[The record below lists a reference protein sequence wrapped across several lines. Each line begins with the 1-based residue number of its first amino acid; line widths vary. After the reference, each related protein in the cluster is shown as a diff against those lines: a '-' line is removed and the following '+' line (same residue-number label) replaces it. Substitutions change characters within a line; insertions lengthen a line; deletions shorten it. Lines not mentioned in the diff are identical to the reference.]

1 MSEIELNFSEYYKA
15 LYNKKTPSPKEI
27 VMVTVTEIHPHGIY
41 VNIEEYGIRAY
52 CPINEISTRWI
63 KRPSDVVK
71 INQKL
76 VAQVYK
82 ISHGGRVVNVSIRR
96 VLPGERKK
104 KMIEWKRLRRSF
116 MIFNII
122 AEKLKVD
129 IKEVMKKLAK
139 PLSEEFDNPY
149 YGLEEIVKNGK
160 DVLKD
165 LGVPEEWIDPVYEI
179 VKSYVKPSEVELKK
193 ILLIRTLA
201 PDGINRIKKAFE
213 DALKGRE
220 KNVLVEYLSA
230 PRYLIKIRDYEWKE
244 AEKTFKEIIK
254 TLEKNILDKK
264 WRSEILVEGEEGKRK
279 RR

>member
-1 MSEIELNFSEYYKA
+1 MSEMELNFSEYYKM
-15 LYNKKTPSPKEI
+15 LYNKRTPSPKEI

-122 AEKLKVD
+122 AERLKVN
-129 IKEVMKKLAK
+129 IKEVMEKFAK

-149 YGLEEIVKNGK
+149 YGLEEIVKSGK
-160 DVLKD
+160 DVLID
-165 LGVPEEWIDPVYEI
+165 LGVPEDWIDPIYEI
-179 VKSYVKPSEVELKK
+179 VKSYVKPSEIELKK

-201 PDGINRIKKAFE
+201 PDGIKRIKTAFE
-213 DALKGRE
+213 KALRDKEE
-220 KNVLVEYLSA
+220 KVLVEYLSA
-230 PRYLIKIRDYEWKE
+230 PRYLIKIRGYEWKE
-244 AEKTFKEIIK
+244 AEKTFNEILK
-254 TLEKNILDKK
+254 TLEKNISDKK
-264 WRSEILVEGEEGKRK
+264 WRSEILIEGEEGKRK
-279 RR
+279 RK